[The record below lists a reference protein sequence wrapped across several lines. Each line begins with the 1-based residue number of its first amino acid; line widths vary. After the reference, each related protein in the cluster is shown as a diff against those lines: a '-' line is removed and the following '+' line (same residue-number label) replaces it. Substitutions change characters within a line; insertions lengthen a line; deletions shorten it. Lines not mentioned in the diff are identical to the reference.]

1 MILNLTNLIF
11 ILLAATILSIGI
23 LLLMWRKIKMLRI
36 EIDSKKLILFEDQ
49 SEKQLVADPSD
60 SDAAV
65 INMALNIIQ
74 KNEMLEQVRNRV
86 LKISSSPDLNTC
98 RSDVDDINSLI
109 NKTLQI
115 DKDRDVFELFIE
127 EQNKIFYTRLT
138 KKFQN
143 LTKNEQRLAAL
154 IRLNLSSKEIADLLN
169 ISTKSVEMNRYR
181 LRKKLQIDRETNLA
195 AFLDKI

>member
-1 MILNLTNLIF
+1 
-11 ILLAATILSIGI
+11 
-23 LLLMWRKIKMLRI
+23 MLRI
-36 EIDSKKLILFEDQ
+36 EIDSKKIIPFDDHP
-49 SEKQLVADPSD
+49 EKQLVADPSD

>member
-1 MILNLTNLIF
+1 
-11 ILLAATILSIGI
+11 
-23 LLLMWRKIKMLRI
+23 MWRKIKVLRI
-36 EIDSKKLILFEDQ
+36 EDGSKKIIPIDYD
-49 SEKQLVADPSD
+49 SEKQHVAEPLD

-74 KNEMLEQVRNRV
+74 KNEMLEQVRSRI

-143 LTKNEQRLAAL
+143 LSKNEQRLAAL